1 MEAKMLIRNT
11 ILTGAILAAT
21 ASATFAQTV
30 ILQPDEEVVVREY
43 IVRQPPPAVVLP
55 DDFDL
60 SVGTVVPEEVVVTP
74 LDAPGIEEHYDYL
87 VVDGRG
93 VLVDPDT
100 REIVE
105 ILD

>member
-1 MEAKMLIRNT
+1 MLMRNM
-11 ILTGAILAAT
+11 LLAGAMLAVT
-21 ASATFAQTV
+21 ASAAFAQTV

-43 IVRQPPPAVVLP
+43 IVKRPPPEVVLP

-60 SVGTVVPEEVVVTP
+60 SVGTVVPEDVVITP
-74 LDAPGIEEHYDYL
+74 LDAPAIETRYDYL

>member
-1 MEAKMLIRNT
+1 MLMRNM
-11 ILTGAILAAT
+11 LLAGAMLAVT
-21 ASATFAQTV
+21 ASAAFAQTV

-43 IVRQPPPAVVLP
+43 IVKRPPPEVVLP

-60 SVGTVVPEEVVVTP
+60 SVGTVVPEDVVITP
-74 LDAPGIEEHYDYL
+74 LDAPGIETRYDYL

>member
-1 MEAKMLIRNT
+1 MLMRNT
-11 ILTGAILAAT
+11 LLTGTMLALT
-21 ASATFAQTV
+21 ASAAFAQTV

-43 IVRQPPPAVVLP
+43 IVKRPPPAVVLP

-60 SVGTVVPEEVVVTP
+60 SVGTVVPEDVVITP
-74 LDAPGIEEHYDYL
+74 LDAPGIDTRYEYL

>member
-1 MEAKMLIRNT
+1 MLMRNML
-11 ILTGAILAAT
+11 LTGAMLAVT
-21 ASATFAQTV
+21 ASAAFAQTV

-43 IVRQPPPAVVLP
+43 IVKRPPPEVVLP

-60 SVGTVVPEEVVVTP
+60 SVGTVVPEDVVITP
-74 LDAPGIEEHYDYL
+74 LDAPGIETRYDYL

>member
-1 MEAKMLIRNT
+1 MLT
-11 ILTGAILAAT
+11 VT
-21 ASATFAQTV
+21 ASAAFAQTV

-43 IVRQPPPAVVLP
+43 IVKRPPPEVVLP

-60 SVGTVVPEEVVVTP
+60 SVGTVVPEDVVITP
-74 LDAPGIEEHYDYL
+74 LDAPGIETRYDYL